1 MNSTPVRILCIED
14 DPDDEVLVRLAVR
27 RLDRPVKWV
36 TTDRAEGVEAA
47 LDDGV
52 DLVLSD
58 YHLNGYSPLLAI
70 DAIRKRGLDIPL
82 VVVSN
87 AVGEAAAVEV
97 LRAGAADYVSKDRLG
112 TLPMAINRVLE
123 ARRQRE
129 SQRVLLKENQ
139 AAARRLRAMAAQLV
153 KAQENERKHLAQ
165 TLHDSLGQTL
175 TALQMHLHGA
185 DLEPDAV
192 AARQLRQKAIEILRG
207 IINQMRTVSFA
218 VRPAQLDQQG
228 LAATVETMAHQMLGP
243 VKIRFHLKVSG
254 IEKDRG
260 SSQSSVAFRVVQE
273 ALTNVVRHAT
283 PTRVRVHLAFKPDG
297 TLVVA
302 VGNDGRSMPAHL
314 TQSPSSSDGRGLVGI
329 AEHCEL
335 SGGSLRIRGAGAQ
348 GTVLR
353 ATLGAET

>member
-1 MNSTPVRILCIED
+1 MHSTPVRILCIED
-14 DPDDEVLVRLAVR
+14 DPDDEVLVRLAAR
-27 RLDRPVKWV
+27 RLARPIQWA
-36 TTDRAEGVEAA
+36 TTDCAEGVEAA
-47 LDDGV
+47 LDDGI

-58 YHLNGYSPLLAI
+58 YHVSGYSPLLAI
-70 DAIRKRGLDIPL
+70 DAIRKRGFDIPL

-87 AVGEAAAVEV
+87 AVGESAAVEV

-112 TLPMAINRVLE
+112 TLPMVINRVLE

-129 SQRVLLKENQ
+129 SQRALLKENQ
-139 AAARRLRAMAAQLV
+139 AAARRLRALAAQLV
-153 KAQENERKHLAQ
+153 KTQESERKHLAQ

-185 DLEPDAV
+185 DLEPDAA
-192 AARQLRQKAIEILRG
+192 AARQLREKSIEILRG
-207 IINQMRTVSFA
+207 IIDQMRTISFA

-228 LAATVETMAHQMLGP
+228 LAATIETMAHQMLGP
-243 VKIRFHLKVSG
+243 VRIRFHLKVSG
-254 IEKDRG
+254 METSRG
-260 SSQSSVAFRVVQE
+260 SPQSSVAFRVVQE
-273 ALTNVVRHAT
+273 ALTNAVRHAT
-283 PTRVRVHLAFKPDG
+283 PTRVRVHLTFRPDG

-314 TQSPSSSDGRGLVGI
+314 TRSPWSSGGRGLVGI

-335 SGGSLRIRGAGAQ
+335 SGGSLRMRTADAG